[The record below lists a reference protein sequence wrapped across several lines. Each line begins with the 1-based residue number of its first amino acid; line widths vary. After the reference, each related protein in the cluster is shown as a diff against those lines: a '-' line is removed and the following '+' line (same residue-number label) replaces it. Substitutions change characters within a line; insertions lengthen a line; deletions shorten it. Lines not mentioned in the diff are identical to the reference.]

1 MIIHLDSN
9 FRNRALYPNP
19 SSYTIEINGTPPP
32 NTIFYDGRGCFLTD
46 NQIIFSFYFFKN
58 SPVIPYTNYSNNSIV
73 INICQVPNLQC
84 YMHIYSTTSQNYFIG
99 YTVQDQITKYSSA
112 VTMSFRTGNQFT
124 LVLQNSITSE
134 TTGNCV
140 IINPSLT
147 LGNNLLI
154 NGYSIFNQIPNIG
167 YYLNDGID
175 NFSAIFNLTTGL
187 ETNILSVDKPFRNI
201 TFNPISNKN
210 GIGYTVSVGDYI
222 IVLNNRPSKERV
234 TNISFTVLEMF
245 PIGLKDFKVVSSNF
259 LPNQV
264 QVGDLFES
272 IFGNNLDSVFQHQ
285 DDYFVINKNALFNGG
300 PRKMVLQVYKIL
312 RDEII
317 YIIQNPGND
326 ISTYN
331 EYKFEKIGDSTK
343 SLTILCTA
351 TSFCVK
357 VDKDAQFLDHKN
369 FMVYFV
375 NFFLAVPFYSV
386 ITKVQYDII
395 YMENPPFLNLDDV
408 FVSLDSQLIYNRIGC
423 IQYFSFYPNLV
434 MPLSNTVQSCY
445 KVRLSSITLPNLPI
459 CGTKFLLADYPY
471 VLVSFGNI
479 TSTNVDGRSG
489 TNNIGTIWS
498 NNPFANSATF
508 MCAIANIRSPDII
521 KFVVVRSA
529 QVVSMKLNLSEN
541 LRFSVYLPNGTLIKY
556 SKKFEI
562 NVEEQSFNSTKVCTD
577 DESLTQADSEFDGY
591 TKVFPYNDDLSIT
604 ATFVLVQVS

>member
-1 MIIHLDSN
+1 
-9 FRNRALYPNP
+9 
-19 SSYTIEINGTPPP
+19 
-32 NTIFYDGRGCFLTD
+32 
-46 NQIIFSFYFFKN
+46 
-58 SPVIPYTNYSNNSIV
+58 
-73 INICQVPNLQC
+73 
-84 YMHIYSTTSQNYFIG
+84 MHVYSTTSQNYFIG
-99 YTVQDQITKYSSA
+99 YIVQDTVTKYSSA
-112 VTMSFRTGNQFT
+112 VTMSFRTGDQFT
-124 LVLQNSITSE
+124 LVLKNSITSD

-154 NGYSIFNQIPNIG
+154 NGYSIFNQIPNVG

-175 NFSAIFNLTTGL
+175 NNSAIFNLTTGL

-210 GIGYTVSVGDYI
+210 GIAYTVSVGDYI

-234 TNISFTVLEMF
+234 TNISFTVLDMF

-259 LPNQV
+259 LTSQV
-264 QVGDLFES
+264 QVGDLFQS
-272 IFGNNLDSVFQHQ
+272 IYGSSLDPVFQHQ

-317 YIIQNPGND
+317 YIVQNPGND

-331 EYKFEKIGDSTK
+331 EYKFEKIGDPSQI
-343 SLTILCTA
+343 LTILCTA

-357 VDKDAQFLDHKN
+357 VNSNAQFLDHKN

-395 YMENPPFLNLDDV
+395 YMENPPFLNLDDI
-408 FVSLDSQLIYNRIGC
+408 FINLDSQLIYNRIGC
-423 IQYFSFYPNLV
+423 IQYFSFYPNLA

-498 NNPFANSATF
+498 NNPFANSSTF

-529 QVVSMKLNLSEN
+529 QVVSMKLNLAEN

-577 DESLTQADSEFDGY
+577 DESLTQADSQFDGY

-604 ATFVLVQVS
+604 ATFVLAQVS

>member
-1 MIIHLDSN
+1 
-9 FRNRALYPNP
+9 
-19 SSYTIEINGTPPP
+19 
-32 NTIFYDGRGCFLTD
+32 
-46 NQIIFSFYFFKN
+46 
-58 SPVIPYTNYSNNSIV
+58 
-73 INICQVPNLQC
+73 
-84 YMHIYSTTSQNYFIG
+84 
-99 YTVQDQITKYSSA
+99 
-112 VTMSFRTGNQFT
+112 MSFRTGNQFT

-134 TTGNCV
+134 TTGNCI

-154 NGYSIFNQIPNIG
+154 NGYSVFNQIPNIG

-175 NFSAIFNLTTGL
+175 NFSAIFNLSTGL
-187 ETNILSVDKPFRNI
+187 ETNILSIDKPFRNI

-210 GIGYTVSVGDYI
+210 GIDYTVSVGDYI

-264 QVGDLFES
+264 QVGDLFQS
-272 IFGNNLDSVFQHQ
+272 VYGDSLDPVFQHQ
-285 DDYFVINKNALFNGG
+285 DDYFVINKNALLNGG
-300 PRKMVLQVYKIL
+300 PRKMVLQVYKIVA
-312 RDEII
+312 DQVI
-317 YIIQNPGND
+317 YIVQNPGND

-331 EYKFEKIGDSTK
+331 EYKFEKIGDPSQI
-343 SLTILCTA
+343 LTILCTA

-357 VDKDAQFLDHKN
+357 VDNNAQFLDHKN

-386 ITKVQYDII
+386 ITKVENDII
-395 YMENPPFLNLDDV
+395 YIENPPFLNLDDI
-408 FVSLDSQLIYNRIGC
+408 FENLDSQLIYNRIGC
-423 IQYFSFYPNLV
+423 IQYFSFYPNLA

-479 TSTNVDGRSG
+479 TSTNLDGRSG

-562 NVEEQSFNSTKVCTD
+562 NVEEQSFNSTKVCSD
-577 DESLTQADSEFDGY
+577 DESLTQADSKFDGY

-604 ATFVLVQVS
+604 ATFVLAQVS